1 MNYQKPNLLY
11 YRLTQVV
18 SGIVAGC
25 IFKRK
30 LLRNEIKE
38 VKGPFIVIA
47 NHQAAYDF
55 VNLIGTCKRPMS
67 FVISN
72 SFYQSLPI
80 KGILDKL
87 AVIPKQQFQTSVSDM
102 KKIRAVIQAGEPV
115 VIYPAGLMCEDGLST
130 PIPAATYKLFKW
142 LGVDVYMAKTCG
154 TYFAMPKWTS
164 GFRPGKTTLDVYK
177 LFSKEELKILDPDTV
192 REKTEHA
199 LLFDAYREQE
209 QLMAKY
215 KKGSNLHGL
224 ENVLYRCPHCGEEFT
239 VAVKDGNTLFC
250 QNCGYAETSDEYG
263 FLHKISDVGPE
274 IRYVSDWS
282 TQTYCALKEKLSRGE
297 DTVLSAKTAIHMVD
311 PKRKKYVQAG
321 EGTVTLSPEAFL
333 IEGTLH
339 DAPFSLTVPITAFP
353 TLPFTPGKHIEIQD
367 GQTIYRCVLDEGK
380 LAMKFINMVKI
391 FHERNIE
398 SKPASTAVKSPVG
411 TGQ

>member
-1 MNYQKPNLLY
+1 MKNYQRPNLFY
-11 YRLTQVV
+11 YRLAQGVSHVV
-18 SGIVAGC
+18 ANC

-30 LLRNEIKE
+30 LLRNEIKNL
-38 VKGPFIVIA
+38 KGPFVVIA

-80 KGILDKL
+80 QGVLDKM
-87 AVIPKQQFQTSVSDM
+87 AVIPKQQFQTNVADL

-130 PIPAATYKLFKW
+130 PIPAATYKLFGW

-177 LFSKEELKILDPDTV
+177 LFDKEELKSLDLDTI
-192 REKTEHA
+192 RERTEQA

-209 QLMAKY
+209 QLMVKY
-215 KKGSNLHGL
+215 KKAKDLRGL
-224 ENVLYRCPHCGEEFT
+224 ENVLYTCPHCGAEFSMTVKEESS
-239 VAVKDGNTLFC
+239 LYC
-250 QNCGYAETSDEYG
+250 ESCGYAQTGDEYG
-263 FLHKISDVGPE
+263 FFHKTSDHGQQ

-282 TQTYCALKEKLSRGE
+282 RKIFQGVKEKLSRGE
-297 DTVLSAKTAIHMVD
+297 DTVLSAKTAIHVVD
-311 PKRKKYVQAG
+311 PKKKKYMPMG
-321 EGTVTLSPEAFL
+321 HGTVTLSPEKFL
-333 IEGTLH
+333 IEGTLKGE
-339 DAPFSLTVPITAFP
+339 DISVSIPVAPFP
-353 TLPFTPGKHIEIQD
+353 TLPFSPGKYIEIQD
-367 GQTIYRCVLDEGK
+367 GQTIYRCVLEDGK
-380 LAMKFINMVKI
+380 LAMKFINMVKA
-391 FHERNIE
+391 FYELKN
-398 SKPASTAVKSPVG
+398 K
-411 TGQ
+411 

>member
-1 MNYQKPNLLY
+1 MKYQKPNLLI
-11 YRLTQVV
+11 YRATQAASQVFASCV
-18 SGIVAGC
+18 
-25 IFKRK
+25 FKRQV
-30 LLRNEIKE
+30 LRNEIKDA
-38 VKGPFIVIA
+38 KGPFIVIA

-55 VNLIGTCKRPMS
+55 VNLIGICHRPMS

-80 KGILDKL
+80 KGILNKL
-87 AVIPKQQFQTSVSDM
+87 GVIPKQQFQTNVSDL

-130 PIPAATYKLFKW
+130 PIPTATCKLLKW

-177 LFSKEELKILDPDTV
+177 LFSKDDLTDMDIDEI
-192 REKTEHA
+192 RQKTQQA

-209 QLMAKY
+209 KLLVKY
-215 KKGSNLHGL
+215 QKGDQIQGL
-224 ENVLYRCPHCGEEFT
+224 EYVLYRCPHCGTEFSIS
-239 VAVKDGNTLFC
+239 VKNANTLHC
-250 QNCGYAETSDEYG
+250 RHCGYSQTADIYG
-263 FLHKISDVGPE
+263 FLHKSSDIGQE

-282 TQTYCALKEKLSRGE
+282 KLIYEAEKKKLSQGI

-311 PKRKKYVQAG
+311 PQKKKYVEVGQ
-321 EGTVTLSPEAFL
+321 GTVTLSPEKFL
-333 IEGTLH
+333 IEGTIH
-339 DAPFSLTVPITAFP
+339 GEEVSLSIPTAAFP
-353 TLPFTPGKHIEIQD
+353 TLPFSPGKYMEIQD
-367 GQTIYRCVLDEGK
+367 GPIIYRCVLEDGK

-391 FHERNIE
+391 FYELKN
-398 SKPASTAVKSPVG
+398 K
-411 TGQ
+411 